1 MKVCIYGAGAIGGYL
16 AVLLARVG
24 VEVSAVARGAQL
36 KAIRERGL
44 ALELAGQTF
53 HAHPPATDDPR
64 DLPPQDYVIATVK
77 AHSMTAAV
85 AAMQP
90 LLGPHTA
97 VVSAVNG
104 LPWWYFHRLDSP
116 FGERPLASVDPAGA
130 IWRGIGPERA
140 IGCVVYPAVEVTA
153 PGVVRHLSGDK
164 LILGEPS
171 GERTERVQRLAGL
184 MVQAG
189 VKAPVRT
196 RVRDEIWVKLWGNV
210 AFNPLS
216 ALTGA
221 TLDALAGGAG
231 TRAVARAMMTE
242 AQAVGEAFG
251 ARFAVDVERRIDAAG
266 NVGAHRTSM
275 LQDLELGR
283 PLENEAMVGAVQE
296 LARLA
301 GVATPTLDLVH
312 HLLKARIE
320 FRPPAA
326 SSGQVG

>member
-1 MKVCIYGAGAIGGYL
+1 MKVCVYGAGAIGGYL
-16 AVLLARVG
+16 AVLLAGVG
-24 VEVSAVARGAQL
+24 VDVSAVARGAQL
-36 KAIRERGL
+36 KAIRQRGIT
-44 ALELAGQTF
+44 LELAGQTLC
-53 HAHPPATDDPR
+53 AQPPATDDPR

-77 AHSMTAAV
+77 SHSLTAV
-85 AAMQP
+85 VDVMQP
-90 LLGPHTA
+90 LLGPDTA

-116 FGERPLASVDPAGA
+116 FGERPLASVDPGGA

-171 GERTERVQRLAGL
+171 GEYTERVRGLAEL
-184 MVQAG
+184 MVRAG
-189 VKAPVRT
+189 IKAPQRS
-196 RVRDEIWVKLWGNV
+196 RVRDEIWVKLWGNL

-221 TLDALAGGAG
+221 TLDALAGGPG
-231 TRAVARAMMTE
+231 TRAVARAMMME
-242 AQAVGEAFG
+242 GKAVGEAFG

-266 NVGAHRTSM
+266 AVGAHRTSM

-283 PLENEAMVGAVQE
+283 PLENEAMLGAVQE

-301 GVATPTLDLVH
+301 GIETPTLDLVH
-312 HLLKARIE
+312 HLLKARVR
-320 FRPPAA
+320 FHPPAA
-326 SSGQVG
+326 SSG

>member
-24 VEVSAVARGAQL
+24 VDVSAVARGAQL
-36 KAIRERGL
+36 KAIRKRGL
-44 ALELAGQTF
+44 TLELAGETVA
-53 HAHPPATDDPR
+53 AHPPATDDPR

-90 LLGPHTA
+90 LLGPGTA

-104 LPWWYFHRLDSP
+104 LPWWYFHRLDSA
-116 FGERPLASVDPAGA
+116 FGERPLGSVDPAGA
-130 IWRGIGPERA
+130 VWHGIGPERA
-140 IGCVVYPAVEVTA
+140 IGCVVYPAVEVAA
-153 PGVVRHLSGDK
+153 PGMVRHLAGDK

-171 GERTERVQRLAGL
+171 GERTERVRRLAEL
-184 MVQAG
+184 LVQAG
-189 VKAPVRT
+189 IKAPVRT

-221 TLDALAGGAG
+221 TLDVLAGGAG
-231 TRAVARAMMTE
+231 TRAVARAMMVE

-283 PLENEAMVGAVQE
+283 PLENEVMLGAVQE

-301 GVATPTLDLVH
+301 GIATPTLDLVH
-312 HLLKARIE
+312 HLLRARIE

-326 SSGQVG
+326 SAGRSG

>member
-24 VEVSAVARGAQL
+24 ADVSAVARGAQL
-36 KAIRERGL
+36 KAIRERGIT
-44 ALELAGQTF
+44 LELAGETF
-53 HAHPPATDDPR
+53 HAHLPATDDPQ

-77 AHSMTAAV
+77 AHSMPAAV
-85 AAMQP
+85 AGIQP

-116 FGERPLASVDPAGA
+116 LGERPLASVDPNGA
-130 IWRGIGPERA
+130 IWRGIGPQRA

-171 GERTERVQRLAGL
+171 GERTERVQGLAQL

-189 VKAPVRT
+189 VKAPVRP

-231 TRAVARAMMTE
+231 TRAVARAMMVE
-242 AQAVGEAFG
+242 AQTVGEAFG
-251 ARFAVDVERRIDAAG
+251 ARFAVDVERRINAAG

-326 SSGQVG
+326 SSGQAG